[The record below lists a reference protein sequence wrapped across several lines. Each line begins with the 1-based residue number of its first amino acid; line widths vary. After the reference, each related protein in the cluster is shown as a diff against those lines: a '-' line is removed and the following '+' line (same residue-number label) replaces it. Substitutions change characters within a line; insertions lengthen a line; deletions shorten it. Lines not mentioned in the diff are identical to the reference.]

1 MRGTSATNGISAANG
16 TSATNGS
23 SAANGASVA
32 NGTSA
37 SNSTSA
43 ASGTSAANDTTS
55 FSPGLSVSYVWRIW
69 LPLKA
74 GPCQIIVRNGIRDYG
89 ILDIMMLEKLNEAT
103 SNLPQFLV
111 ILPADI
117 LIMVH

>member
-55 FSPGLSVSYVWRIW
+55 FSPGRMCRYRCKYFLTLNCQNWVYVNYSECFVCMVRISYFQHGC
-69 LPLKA
+69 LAAL
-74 GPCQIIVRNGIRDYG
+74 
-89 ILDIMMLEKLNEAT
+89 
-103 SNLPQFLV
+103 
-111 ILPADI
+111 
-117 LIMVH
+117 MVTA